1 MGSIERRAN
10 GKWRARWRDPNGRT
24 QSRVFDRKVD
34 AERFLTTVAHDKLA
48 GTYVGAEGSRITFA
62 QWAAEYFATT
72 PKRATTLA
80 RDRRTV
86 DYWMIPAL
94 GDLPL
99 ASITPR
105 HVRALVDEMQRTL
118 QPTSVRTYYGV
129 LRAMMNAA
137 VEIDLIARSPCRGIR
152 LPKDEHEQPRFLSM
166 GELHRLADTMPDEY
180 RAMVYIAGIL
190 GLRFSEVAGLQVKR
204 LNFFSRTIAITETIA
219 EVEGRLLVAPVKTKA
234 SRRTL
239 SVPAPLMD
247 MLAAH
252 LAEQGRHN
260 PVDYVFTA
268 KQGGPL
274 RINHF
279 RDRVW
284 YPAVKRAGLEGLT
297 FHGLRHSAAGL
308 MIELGTHPRV
318 IQKRM
323 GHASIRTTFDIYGSV
338 LPEVDN
344 EVTEGLGKL
353 LEFSR
358 VTSVSRTRSRRPDH
372 DDPEGL
378 TSEKNGGGERTRTA
392 GLFVANEAL

>member
-1 MGSIERRAN
+1 MASIERRPN
-10 GKWRARWRDPNGRT
+10 GRWRARWRDPNGRT
-24 QSRVFDRKVD
+24 QSRIFDRKVD
-34 AERFLTTVAHDKLA
+34 AERFLTTVEHDKLSGA
-48 GTYVGAEGSRITFA
+48 YVGAEGARMTFA
-62 QWAAEYFATT
+62 EWADEYFAST
-72 PKRATTLA
+72 PKRETTLA

-86 DYWMIPAL
+86 DHWMIPRL
-94 GDLPL
+94 GSMPL
-99 ASITPR
+99 ATITPR
-105 HVRALVDEMQRTL
+105 HVRALVDDMQRKL

-137 VEIDLIARSPCRGIR
+137 VEIDLIVRTPCRGIK
-152 LPKDEHEQPRFLSM
+152 LPKDDHDQPRFLSM
-166 GELHRLADTMPDEY
+166 DELHQLADATPNEY
-180 RAMVYIAGIL
+180 RAMVYVAGIL

-204 LNFFSRTIAITETIA
+204 LDFLRRTMAITETIA
-219 EVEGRLLVAPVKTKA
+219 EVEGRIIVAPTKTKA

-252 LAEQGRHN
+252 LAETGRKA
-260 PVDYVFTA
+260 PDDYVFTA
-268 KQGGPL
+268 PQGGPL

-279 RDRVW
+279 RKRVW
-284 YPAVKRAGLEGLT
+284 IPTTIRAGFDGLT

-338 LPEVDN
+338 LPEVDQ
-344 EVTEGLGKL
+344 ELTDGLGKL
-353 LEFSR
+353 IELSR
-358 VTSVSRTRSRRPDH
+358 VTPVSRRRPTAR
-372 DDPEGL
+372 PGNNPQSL
-378 TSEKNGGGERTRTA
+378 TSDDDSGGERTRTA